1 MMTTDKP
8 KDADI
13 LERVKDILNKK
24 ERKKPRYRGFLLFFQ
39 FQLSSFD
46 IFFNIPAF
54 RRCRIFLFDLL
65 VDF

>member
-24 ERKKPRYRGFLLFFQ
+24 ERKKNNNGSLL
-39 FQLSSFD
+39 
-46 IFFNIPAF
+46 
-54 RRCRIFLFDLL
+54 
-65 VDF
+65 

>member
-24 ERKKPRYRGFLLFFQ
+24 ERKKIIMARSCKLLRGRVLICVTF
-39 FQLSSFD
+39 
-46 IFFNIPAF
+46 
-54 RRCRIFLFDLL
+54 CRNL
-65 VDF
+65 

>member
-24 ERKKPRYRGFLLFFQ
+24 EKKIIMARSCKLLRGRVLICVTF
-39 FQLSSFD
+39 
-46 IFFNIPAF
+46 
-54 RRCRIFLFDLL
+54 CRNL
-65 VDF
+65 

>member
-24 ERKKPRYRGFLLFFQ
+24 ERKNNNGSLL
-39 FQLSSFD
+39 
-46 IFFNIPAF
+46 
-54 RRCRIFLFDLL
+54 
-65 VDF
+65 

>member
-24 ERKKPRYRGFLLFFQ
+24 ERG
-39 FQLSSFD
+39 SSD
-46 IFFNIPAF
+46 A
-54 RRCRIFLFDLL
+54 
-65 VDF
+65 VV

>member
-24 ERKKPRYRGFLLFFQ
+24 ERKNNNGSLPVNYYGASLICVTF
-39 FQLSSFD
+39 
-46 IFFNIPAF
+46 
-54 RRCRIFLFDLL
+54 CRNL
-65 VDF
+65 

>member
-24 ERKKPRYRGFLLFFQ
+24 ERKIIMARSCKLLRA
-39 FQLSSFD
+39 SFNLC
-46 IFFNIPAF
+46 NILQESV
-54 RRCRIFLFDLL
+54 IQNLY
-65 VDF
+65 

>member
-24 ERKKPRYRGFLLFFQ
+24 KEKNNNGSLL
-39 FQLSSFD
+39 
-46 IFFNIPAF
+46 
-54 RRCRIFLFDLL
+54 
-65 VDF
+65 

>member
-24 ERKKPRYRGFLLFFQ
+24 RKKKIIMARSCKLLRGA
-39 FQLSSFD
+39 SFNLC
-46 IFFNIPAF
+46 NILQKSV
-54 RRCRIFLFDLL
+54 IQNLY
-65 VDF
+65 

>member
-24 ERKKPRYRGFLLFFQ
+24 ERKNYNGSLL
-39 FQLSSFD
+39 
-46 IFFNIPAF
+46 
-54 RRCRIFLFDLL
+54 
-65 VDF
+65 